1 MASAENDDVVLEE
14 ECEDPSSEETP
25 DRVVVLFGR
34 TGVGKSTVA
43 SVLAGRPGCYAESSG
58 IASQTKGIKS
68 RLFRVRLRG
77 ETYVLKIIDTM
88 GLGDTGLENN
98 DVDVVRQLVHL
109 VRECSGGIHQV
120 MFVTEGRFTEVQH
133 QCFKLLQRVLFTED
147 VLGYTCV
154 VRTFCDKFEE
164 AEEEARVRTSLCEQS
179 DLMEKIKH
187 FILVNCPPTEREKT
201 RELYREDRRLSR
213 CKLLEHLIDN
223 CKEVFKPGHLQEAS
237 ERIEKYDEEG
247 WRLQMQRKELEKQY
261 EELKESTAKREEEV
275 NALHLKHKHAIASI
289 MDQLKTVHEESDAER
304 RSLEKRL
311 EEAKDEQH
319 NRQGRAR
326 EAAQEHSLT
335 IQEMKSKC
343 EQLRVE
349 VEEVGRKSKVEFES
363 RLKEAIRA
371 DEDSYRQAIRSMSWL
386 RRLWYATK

>member
-14 ECEDPSSEETP
+14 ECEDPSPNETP

-43 SVLAGRPGCYAESSG
+43 SVLAGRPGFYAESSG

-68 RLFRVRLRG
+68 RLLRVRLRG

-88 GLGDTGLENN
+88 GLGDTELENS
-98 DVDVVRQLVHL
+98 DVDVVSELVHL
-109 VRECSGGIHQV
+109 VKECSGGIHQV
-120 MFVTEGRFTEVQH
+120 MFVTEGRYTELQH
-133 QCFKLLQRVLFTED
+133 QCFKLLQRVIFTED

-154 VRTFCDKFEE
+154 VRTFCDMFEE
-164 AEEEARVRTSLCEQS
+164 AEEVARVRTSLCKQS
-179 DLMEKIKH
+179 DLMEKIKY

-201 RELYREDRRLSR
+201 REMHREDRRLSR

-223 CKEVFKPGHLQEAS
+223 CKEVFKPGHVQEAS
-237 ERIEKYDEEG
+237 ERMAKYDEEG
-247 WRLQMQRKELEKQY
+247 WRLQMQREDLKKQHD
-261 EELKESTAKREEEV
+261 ELKESTTKREEEV
-275 NALHLKHKHAIASI
+275 NALHLEHEQAISSLT
-289 MDQLKTVHEESDAER
+289 DQLKNLHEESDAER
-304 RSLEKRL
+304 RSLEKKL

-349 VEEVGRKSKVEFES
+349 VEEFRRKSKDEFES

-371 DEDSYRQAIRSMSWL
+371 
-386 RRLWYATK
+386 